1 MKKLFTLIVLSL
13 FFVALSAQNG
23 GGLAV
28 SEFRLLNDDLTANLH
43 GTMVYD
49 FNGEKCA
56 LIKVETTQRGFSF
69 DVGALGVVKIVEQP
83 GEIWLYVPEKIKRI
97 TISHPQLG
105 VLRDY
110 ELGVQVNKGRT
121 YLLKLTT
128 GTIATVV
135 QKIITSQYLQFNIE
149 PAEALVEVDGEI
161 WNTIDGVARKFLPLG
176 DYEYRVY
183 LKDYAPQVGK
193 VKLNDVNQKSV
204 INVKLSSSCGWIEI
218 GDFDEL
224 RGAKVYIDDAYI
236 GKAPIKSGQLSAG
249 KHNLKIIQDM
259 YHIYEEEVEVIAQ
272 KTYRMAPYL
281 KAKFAFVT
289 IQAAEGVE
297 IWVNGEKKAVALW
310 KGKLEDGEYSIE
322 ARRTACR
329 TVTTTCVID
338 SKAESKKL
346 IKLDSPTPIGG
357 KLDVTV
363 LPDGAD
369 VYLEGKLVGQT
380 PLFLQKVLVGNRI
393 VTVKKEGYAS
403 QQFEINVVENQT
415 ANVSGNLKK
424 E

>member
-1 MKKLFTLIVLSL
+1 MK
-13 FFVALSAQNG
+13 
-23 GGLAV
+23 
-28 SEFRLLNDDLTANLH
+28 
-43 GTMVYD
+43 
-49 FNGEKCA
+49 
-56 LIKVETTQRGFSF
+56 
-69 DVGALGVVKIVEQP
+69 
-83 GEIWLYVPEKIKRI
+83 
-97 TISHPQLG
+97 
-105 VLRDY
+105 
-110 ELGVQVNKGRT
+110 
-121 YLLKLTT
+121 
-128 GTIATVV
+128 
-135 QKIITSQYLQFNIE
+135 NI
-149 PAEALVEVDGEI
+149 
-161 WNTIDGVARKFLPLG
+161 
-176 DYEYRVY
+176 
-183 LKDYAPQVGK
+183 
-193 VKLNDVNQKSV
+193 
-204 INVKLSSSCGWIEI
+204 
-218 GDFDEL
+218 
-224 RGAKVYIDDAYI
+224 
-236 GKAPIKSGQLSAG
+236 
-249 KHNLKIIQDM
+249 LKIIALIFLSPFILIGLIYYLIYSLIEKIVVKHTAYFKKNKLIIKEEYYVGILNDTVFKIKNMICKYELEYEVIEIEEDKTYIVVNKNNECKLIIINMKNFYFENDKFYFQENTDEGESFQVDEYIESIKVDTYNYETSKLVVLKENESDEDYDSEEIAM
-259 YHIYEEEVEVIAQ
+259 DEDVEFEEEFDTQESEEYNEEVYEEVYEEEVEVIAQ

-297 IWVNGEKKAVALW
+297 IWVNGEKKGVALW

-424 E
+424 EE